1 MLPCRKARPGWPAS
15 TDAARAAD
23 WSRPV
28 GALGQPEVRSGDLA
42 LREERP
48 AERQLAQ
55 AGGVKSGRIVP
66 TVLAREAR
74 SLGTFNTPPAAGRGE
89 A

>member
-28 GALGQPEVRSGDLA
+28 EALGQPEVRSGDLA

-48 AERQLAQ
+48 AERQLA
-55 AGGVKSGRIVP
+55 
-66 TVLAREAR
+66 EA
-74 SLGTFNTPPAAGRGE
+74 
-89 A
+89 